1 MFHIQNAKTKYF
13 ELLEKS
19 QSFIEAFTTMAGEI
33 GGVKKIDGSDARFE
47 VFGKLFEF
55 KFSMV
60 RNQPGRP
67 QIKFLGQI
75 RAYTL
80 IEEDGLPKKGI
91 NLNQIWFDPN
101 GNAQDTPTEDSY
113 RYPLLES
120 DSIKNFVDILLHNL
134 LESDE
139 FSPYEIT
146 KNKD

>member
-1 MFHIQNAKTKYF
+1 MIAIRDAKVAYP
-13 ELLEKS
+13 ELLKNF
-19 QSFIEAFTTMAGEI
+19 QSFIEKFTSMAGET
-33 GGVKKIDGSDARFE
+33 GGVEKVDGGDARFE

-91 NLNQIWFDPN
+91 DLNQVWFDPN
-101 GNAQDTPTEDSY
+101 GNAQDTPTEESR

-120 DSIKNFVDILLHNL
+120 DSIKNFVDILLQNL

-139 FSPYEIT
+139 FSPYEIQQ
-146 KNKD
+146 KE